1 MSDLERISKTV
12 LHILPDLLK
21 CYKNFYKS
29 FSEESCFN
37 VRTKN
42 NKTSV
47 DLQYGTIN
55 LEHIDGG
62 KLIIEFGTTG
72 EDYESSYDNEFEE
85 CEINSSPGNVC
96 IFLTNQVEWSA
107 DAVDIAALYNSTS
120 KCISFPEGYEN
131 PILSGVY
138 SFNTDAD
145 IQEVL
150 FKIDLLGDYDVKSV
164 EQVRANLDVIQSIK
178 SLDIGEDVFLSIW
191 NSTFPDGFEKEISL
205 PTFGVLK

>member
-1 MSDLERISKTV
+1 MSDLERISKSV
-12 LHILPDLLK
+12 LQILPELLK

-29 FSEESCFN
+29 FSDESCFN

-62 KLIIEFGTTG
+62 KLTIEFGSTD
-72 EDYESSYDNEFEE
+72 EDFESSYDNEFEE

-96 IFLTNQVEWSA
+96 IFLTTQEEWSS
-107 DAVDIAALYNSTS
+107 DCIDIAALYNSTTKS
-120 KCISFPEGYEN
+120 ISFPEGYEN
-131 PILSGVY
+131 PILDGVY
-138 SFNTDAD
+138 SFSTNTD

-164 EQVRANLDVIQSIK
+164 EQVRANLEVIQSIK
-178 SLDIGEDVFLSIW
+178 SLKYKEDVFLSIW
-191 NSTFPDGFEKEISL
+191 NSTFPDGFEKDISL
-205 PTFGVLK
+205 PTFGVRK

>member
-1 MSDLERISKTV
+1 MSDLERISKSV

-29 FSEESCFN
+29 FSAESCFN

-42 NKTSV
+42 NNTSV
-47 DLQYGTIN
+47 DLQFDSIN
-55 LEHIDGG
+55 LEHVDGG
-62 KLIIEFGTTG
+62 KLTIEFGTT
-72 EDYESSYDNEFEE
+72 DADFESSYDNEFEE
-85 CEINSSPGNVC
+85 CEINSTPGNVC
-96 IFLTNQVEWSA
+96 IFLTNREDWSA
-107 DAVDIAALYNSTS
+107 DYIDIAAVYNSTS

-138 SFNTDAD
+138 PFSTDAD

-150 FKIDLLGDYDVKSV
+150 FKIDLLGDYGVKTV
-164 EQVRANLDVIQSIK
+164 QQVRANLVFIQSIK
-178 SLDIGEDVFLSIW
+178 SLDIGEDVYLSIW
-191 NSTFPDGFEKEISL
+191 NSTFPDGFEKDISL